1 MSQVKEKPEINVYV
15 RFCETDA
22 GGHVSN
28 TSYFFYME
36 EARSKFFRE
45 IGYTGT
51 QKRGNIDFIIAST
64 ACDFLAQA
72 YAGQTLLVKTTVEQ
86 IGSKSFKLVH
96 ELTESETGARIA
108 SGSAVIVC
116 FDYAQQQT
124 ERIPAELREALEEF
138 LVPA

>member
-1 MSQVKEKPEINVYV
+1 MKEKSEINVYV

-36 EARSKFFRE
+36 EARSKFFQA
-45 IGYTGT
+45 IGFTGAEN
-51 QKRGNIDFIIAST
+51 RGNIDFIIAST

-72 YAGQTLLVKTTVEQ
+72 YAGQTLLVKTTVDR

-96 ELTESETGARIA
+96 ELTEAESGTKIA
-108 SGSAVIVC
+108 SGSATIVC
-116 FDYAQQQT
+116 FDYQKQQT
-124 ERIPAELREALEEF
+124 EPIPDRLRKSLEEF
-138 LVPA
+138 LIPA